1 MSWQGGDYMSKNDE
15 EFGEVIDLSDVSKAR
30 RGAEATFEQGLLDL
44 LTAALP
50 NGKAVAVTRYT
61 VLRSEFPSD
70 EEYRNAK
77 QSKAAE
83 IRKHFDRLVAD
94 GTVTGRVSINWHPV
108 TGTPQV
114 SLRP

>member
-1 MSWQGGDYMSKNDE
+1 MSKNDE

-50 NGKAVAVTRYT
+50 NGKAAAVTRFT

-114 SLRP
+114 SLRN

>member
-1 MSWQGGDYMSKNDE
+1 MSKNDE

-114 SLRP
+114 SLRN

>member
-1 MSWQGGDYMSKNDE
+1 MSKNDE

-50 NGKAVAVTRYT
+50 NGKAVAVTRFT
-61 VLRSEFPSD
+61 VLRSEYPSD

-114 SLRP
+114 SLRN

>member
-1 MSWQGGDYMSKNDE
+1 MSKNDE

-50 NGKAVAVTRYT
+50 NGKAVAVTRFT

>member
-1 MSWQGGDYMSKNDE
+1 MSKNDE

-50 NGKAVAVTRYT
+50 NGKAANVARYA
-61 VLRSEFPSD
+61 VLRSEFSSD

-77 QSKAAE
+77 QSKSAE

-94 GTVTGRVSINWHPV
+94 GTVSGRVSINWHPEN
-108 TGTPQV
+108 GTPQV

>member
-1 MSWQGGDYMSKNDE
+1 MSKSDE
-15 EFGEVIDLSDVSKAR
+15 EFGQVIDLTDVSKAR

-44 LTAALP
+44 LASALP
-50 NGKAVAVTRYT
+50 IGKAVAVTRFA
-61 VLRSEFPSD
+61 VLRSDCTSD

-77 QSKAAE
+77 QAKAAE

-94 GTVTGRVSINWHPV
+94 GIVTGRVSINWHPV

-114 SLRP
+114 SLRTS

>member
-50 NGKAVAVTRYT
+50 NGKAVAVTRFT

-114 SLRP
+114 SLRN

>member
-1 MSWQGGDYMSKNDE
+1 MSKSDE
-15 EFGEVIDLSDVSKAR
+15 EFGQVIDLTDVSKAR

-44 LTAALP
+44 LASALP
-50 NGKAVAVTRYT
+50 IGKAVAVTRYA
-61 VLRSEFPSD
+61 VLRSDCASD

-94 GTVTGRVSINWHPV
+94 GIVTGRVSIHWHPE

-114 SLRP
+114 SLRTP

>member
-1 MSWQGGDYMSKNDE
+1 MSKNDE

>member
-1 MSWQGGDYMSKNDE
+1 MSKNDE

-50 NGKAVAVTRYT
+50 NGKAVAVTRFT

-114 SLRP
+114 SLRN